1 LCFSTVRNE
10 RHRLPF
16 FLFHHRQ
23 LGVGHFLFVDNGSD
37 DGTAD
42 YLSNQDDVSL
52 WTTQHSYRLSR
63 FGADWLAW
71 LQIKYGHGKWCL
83 TLDADEIFIY
93 PYYKTRS
100 LHALVSWLEAEE
112 EVSFGALMLDMY
124 PKGPI
129 GASDVAP
136 GADPFKA
143 LSWFDSGNYTIERQ
157 SKLHNLWIQGGVR
170 SRCFFHHEPRKAPT
184 LSKTPLVKWNRRFA
198 YVSSTHSLLPRRLNE
213 VYDRGG
219 GEKISGILL
228 HTKFLPSIV
237 QKSAEDLDRKQH
249 FENSHLYES
258 YYKSLLDNPNLWCS
272 ESQKFTG
279 WRQLEK
285 SGLMSRG
292 GWI

>member
-1 LCFSTVRNE
+1 VRNE

-16 FLFHHRQ
+16 FLAHHRQ

-63 FGADWLAW
+63 FGADWLAS

-184 LSKTPLVKWNRRFA
+184 LSKTPLVNGTAGLPMSVRHTRFCRA
-198 YVSSTHSLLPRRLNE
+198 DS
-213 VYDRGG
+213 
-219 GEKISGILL
+219 
-228 HTKFLPSIV
+228 TKFMTQGAV
-237 QKSAEDLDRKQH
+237 K
-249 FENSHLYES
+249 
-258 YYKSLLDNPNLWCS
+258 KSLEFYFIQNSYPLLCKNLR
-272 ESQKFTG
+272 KI
-279 WRQLEK
+279 
-285 SGLMSRG
+285 
-292 GWI
+292 WIENNILRIVTYMKPTINLY

>member
-1 LCFSTVRNE
+1 
-10 RHRLPF
+10 
-16 FLFHHRQ
+16 
-23 LGVGHFLFVDNGSD
+23 LFVDNGSD

-157 SKLHNLWIQGGVR
+157 SKLHNLWIQGGGAVPV
-170 SRCFFHHEPRKAPT
+170 FFPPRATQGPHIEQNTPGQMGPPVCLCQFDTLAFAAPT
-184 LSKTPLVKWNRRFA
+184 QR
-198 YVSSTHSLLPRRLNE
+198 SL
-213 VYDRGG
+213 
-219 GEKISGILL
+219 
-228 HTKFLPSIV
+228 
-237 QKSAEDLDRKQH
+237 
-249 FENSHLYES
+249 
-258 YYKSLLDNPNLWCS
+258 
-272 ESQKFTG
+272 
-279 WRQLEK
+279 
-285 SGLMSRG
+285 
-292 GWI
+292 